1 MAKKS
6 WFERDKKKLKAI
18 KKYAELRKELKKNG
32 EYEKL
37 SQLPRNA
44 SPVRFTNRCPISGR
58 RHGFIRRF
66 GVSRMVFRELAWKGE
81 IPGVKKASW

>member
-6 WFERDKKKLKAI
+6 WFKRDEKKLKAI
-18 KKYAELRKELKKNG
+18 KKYHDLRAELKKNK

-37 SQLPRNA
+37 CQLPRNA
-44 SPVRFTNRCPISGR
+44 SPVRLANRCPISGR
-58 RHGFIRRF
+58 RHGFLRRF

>member
-6 WFERDKKKLKAI
+6 WFARNTKKQKAVD
-18 KKYAELRKELKKNG
+18 KYAAVRKQLKENK

-37 SQLPRNA
+37 SALPRNA
-44 SPVRFTNRCPISGR
+44 SPTRLVNRCPISGR
-58 RHGFIRRF
+58 RHGFLRRF
-66 GVSRMVFRELAWKGE
+66 GCSRIVFRELAWRGE